1 MASLIGANEKEIIF
15 TSGATESNN
24 LALKGVARFYRS
36 ERKNHIVTL
45 KTEHKCLLD
54 SARVLEEEGFR
65 VTYLPVGEDGILD
78 LQAFEDA
85 LQESTIMASVMA
97 VNNEIG
103 VRQDLQAIGAIC
115 RKHKVIFHSDCAQAF
130 GKLPLDVGAMN
141 LDLMS
146 ISGHKVY
153 GPKGV
158 GALYIRRKPKIR
170 LHPLLN
176 GGGQER
182 GLRSGTVAPA
192 LVVGLGQA
200 ARVARETMAFDEA
213 HISRLEKKLLDELA
227 SWEQVKINGHPT
239 RKVHGC
245 LNFSIAGVEGESLMM
260 AIKNYA
266 VSSGSAC
273 TSTSLEPSYVLQAL
287 NIEPEMAHT
296 SIRVGISRFTTEREV
311 S

>member
-1 MASLIGANEKEIIF
+1 VASLIGANEKEIIF